1 MVEKPRPSEI
11 KDSQDNASQTGKKI
25 KCDACGGLCR
35 GRLTHI
41 GEKEE
46 RKRHGKKEKEKE
58 RKESQRKK
66 ERDREKK
73 KERRWVKDLEGLL

>member
-11 KDSQDNASQTGKKI
+11 KGTQDNASQTGKKI

-46 RKRHGKKEKEKE
+46 RKRHGKKRKAEKE
-58 RKESQRKK
+58 RKREE
-66 ERDREKK
+66 EREREETG
-73 KERRWVKDLEGLL
+73 ERSGRVAMKLSI

>member
-41 GEKEE
+41 GEREE
-46 RKRHGKKEKEKE
+46 RKRQREIE
-58 RKESQRKK
+58 REEMG
-66 ERDREKK
+66 ERSGRVAMK
-73 KERRWVKDLEGLL
+73 LCI